1 MRIAFWSWW
10 RGVFLTSAL
19 LASTQSTLA
28 AEPVAGG
35 EAAKGSPGG
44 TPPGPTTAP
53 SHEAE
58 LDLLTFYKDNYF
70 ITGFSME
77 TEAKFQFSAKFDI
90 WPNRGQ
96 HAVYF
101 GFTQK
106 SLWDI
111 YRTSQPFVENNYAP
125 ELFYSFFHAPGR
137 YDPESGCGFFFE
149 RVGLIHESTGE
160 QGENSKGW
168 NRVYGESRFACYDP
182 AYRYLA
188 ITLQVWAPPFGK
200 KDNPDIASYTGYGEL
215 SLSVGSDRGRGWLG
229 DWELAAHARKGTK
242 NWSVGSVELDGRWRP
257 RYGDF
262 WRFTPYLYA
271 QFFTGYGETLL
282 SYDHAT
288 TAFRVGIGF
297 TDLSTRSE

>member
-1 MRIAFWSWW
+1 MAVSGRLRWSLVLGACLLS
-10 RGVFLTSAL
+10 RGVA
-19 LASTQSTLA
+19 A
-28 AEPVAGG
+28 AETEVKA
-35 EAAKGSPGG
+35 SPGG

-70 ITGFSME
+70 ITGFTKE

-101 GFTQK
+101 AFTQK

-125 ELFYSFFHAPGR
+125 ELFYSYFHVRGR
-137 YDPESGCGFFFE
+137 YEPDPGCGFFFE
-149 RVGLIHESTGE
+149 RVGLLHESTGE
-160 QGENSKGW
+160 RGEKSRGW
-168 NRVYGESRFACYDP
+168 NRAYAESRFACYDP
-182 AYRYLA
+182 AHRYSA
-188 ITLQVWAPPFGK
+188 ITLQVWAPPFGT
-200 KDNPDIASYTGYGEL
+200 KDNPDIARYEGYGEL

-229 DWELAAHARKGTK
+229 DWELATHLRKGTK
-242 NWSVGSVELDGRWRP
+242 NWRVGSLELDGRWRP

-271 QFFTGYGETLL
+271 QLFTGYGETMVN
-282 SYDHAT
+282 YDRTT

>member
-1 MRIAFWSWW
+1 MAFSAWL
-10 RGVFLTSAL
+10 RGLL
-19 LASTQSTLA
+19 LASALSLPHSATA
-28 AEPVAGG
+28 AEPIADAAGK
-35 EAAKGSPGG
+35 ASPGG

-70 ITGFSME
+70 ITGFSMA

-101 GFTQK
+101 AFTQK

-111 YRTSQPFVENNYAP
+111 YRTSQPFVESNYAP
-125 ELFYSFFHAPGR
+125 ELFYSFFHVPGR
-137 YDPESGCGFFFE
+137 YEPKPGCGFFFE
-149 RVGLIHESTGE
+149 RAGIIHESTGE
-160 QGENSKGW
+160 KGDASRGW
-168 NRVYGESRFACYDP
+168 NRVYGESRFACYD
-182 AYRYLA
+182 AAHRYAA
-188 ITLQVWAPPFGK
+188 ITLQMWVPPFGK
-200 KDNPDIASYTGYGEL
+200 KDNPDIASYQGYGEL

-229 DWELAAHARKGTK
+229 DWELAGHVRKGTK
-242 NWSVGSVELDGRWRP
+242 NWSVGSLELDGRWRP

-262 WRFTPYLYA
+262 WRFTPYLYT

-282 SYDHAT
+282 SYDRST
-288 TAFRVGIGF
+288 TSFRVGIGF

>member
-1 MRIAFWSWW
+1 MA
-10 RGVFLTSAL
+10 LSACSRSLL
-19 LASTQSTLA
+19 LASALSLTRPAVA
-28 AEPVAGG
+28 AEP
-35 EAAKGSPGG
+35 AANARGNASPGG
-44 TPPGPTTAP
+44 TPPSPTSAP

-90 WPNRGQ
+90 WPNRGR

-101 GFTQK
+101 AFTQK

-111 YRTSQPFVENNYAP
+111 YRTSLPFTENNYAP
-125 ELFYSFFHAPGR
+125 ELFYSFFHVPGR
-137 YDPESGCGFFFE
+137 YEPEPGCGFFFE
-149 RVGLIHESTGE
+149 RAGIIHESTGE
-160 QGENSKGW
+160 KGDESRGW

-182 AYRYLA
+182 AHRYVA
-188 ITLQVWAPPFGK
+188 ITLQLWVPPFGK
-200 KDNPDIASYTGYGEL
+200 KDNPDIASYLCYGQL

-229 DWELAAHARKGTK
+229 DWELSSHVRKGTK
-242 NWSVGSVELDGRWRP
+242 NWSVGSLELDGRWRP

-282 SYDHAT
+282 SYDHST
-288 TAFRVGIGF
+288 TSFRVGIGF

>member
-1 MRIAFWSWW
+1 MDFTSWL
-10 RGVFLTSAL
+10 RSLFMISAL
-19 LASTQSTLA
+19 SLSNAAAA
-28 AEPVAGG
+28 AEPT
-35 EAAKGSPGG
+35 AKASPGG

-70 ITGFSME
+70 ITGFTME

-101 GFTQK
+101 AFTQK

-125 ELFYSFFHAPGR
+125 ELFYSYFHVRGR
-137 YDPESGCGFFFE
+137 YDPEPGCGFFFE
-149 RVGLIHESTGE
+149 RAGILHESTGE
-160 QGENSKGW
+160 QGAESRGW

-182 AYRYLA
+182 AHRYA
-188 ITLQVWAPPFGK
+188 AATLQLWLPFGM
-200 KDNPDIASYTGYGEL
+200 KDNPDIASYQGYGEL

-229 DWELAAHARKGTK
+229 DWELGSHVRKGTK
-242 NWSVGSVELDGRWRP
+242 NWSVGSLELDGRWRP
-257 RYGDF
+257 RYGDS
-262 WRFTPYLYA
+262 WRFTPYLYT
-271 QFFTGYGETLL
+271 QLFTGYGETLL
-282 SYDHAT
+282 SYDRSS
-288 TAFRVGIGF
+288 TAFRIGIGF